1 MAKKYDIGDKRYLI
15 VKKEN
20 GELFVKLIEDGTEK
34 RVTFPLRRWVQFVAI
49 FPMVDQS
56 LDNMRQQQTVSLQ
69 YHIGGKFYISVTS
82 GFNCVDIRQFY
93 WNPVSGVKPTRKG
106 IALRLDEWE
115 KLKEIVPIVHAK
127 FPTIAAT
134 QTCSSQPDHFNQE
147 SAFTWTEC
155 YPYQHDAAFAFPTET
170 TSVS

>member
-1 MAKKYDIGDKRYLI
+1 MAKKYDMGEKRYLI

-20 GELFVKLIEDGTEK
+20 GELIVKLIEDGSEK
-34 RVTFPLRRWVQFVAI
+34 RVAFPLRRWAQFVAI

-56 LDNMRQQQTVSLQ
+56 LDNMRQQQTVALQ
-69 YHIGGKFYISVTS
+69 YHIGGRFYISVTS

-93 WNPVSGVKPTRKG
+93 WNPVLGVKPTRKG

-127 FPTIAAT
+127 FPVIAAT
-134 QTCSSQPDHFNQE
+134 QTCSSQPDHFNQK
-147 SAFTWTEC
+147 SAFACTEC
-155 YPYQHDAAFAFPTET
+155 YSYQHDDAFTFPTET
-170 TSVS
+170 KSVS